1 MVPIISSIS
10 DTEPHV
16 SQIDVDVSEGGEVGV
31 CPTVKSFSIP
41 VQVGTVSQMKSNPL
55 ENQPAKP
62 EIGIY
67 DCEVHLK
74 FKLIEDK
81 SVLSD
86 RDRLLEMLLDA
97 FSCGADEYLEPI
109 QVNVVAQEISETEA
123 SARMRRQV
131 IRLRNSSKLS

>member
-1 MVPIISSIS
+1 
-10 DTEPHV
+10 
-16 SQIDVDVSEGGEVGV
+16 
-31 CPTVKSFSIP
+31 
-41 VQVGTVSQMKSNPL
+41 MKSNPL

-109 QVNVVAQEISETEA
+109 QVHVTAQEISETEA

>member
-1 MVPIISSIS
+1 
-10 DTEPHV
+10 
-16 SQIDVDVSEGGEVGV
+16 
-31 CPTVKSFSIP
+31 
-41 VQVGTVSQMKSNPL
+41 MKSNPL

-67 DCEVHLK
+67 DCEVHLR
-74 FKLIEDK
+74 FKLIEDR

-97 FSCGADEYLEPI
+97 FSCGADEYLEPV
-109 QVNVVAQEISETEA
+109 QVRVAAQEISETEA

-131 IRLRNSSKLS
+131 IRLRNSSKMS